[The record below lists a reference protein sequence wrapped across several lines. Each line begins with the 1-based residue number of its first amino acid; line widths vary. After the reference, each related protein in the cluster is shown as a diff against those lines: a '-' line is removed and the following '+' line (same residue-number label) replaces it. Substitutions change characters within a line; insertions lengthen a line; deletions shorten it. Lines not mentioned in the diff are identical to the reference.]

1 MLPPRLPLLI
11 TLSALLG
18 LAMGLAVLRD
28 ATAPLDEFVARL
40 FTHGALA
47 IHDPRWREGIR
58 DLTAL
63 GSFMVLG
70 LAITT
75 ACAFLAASGRWRL
88 AMLVLI
94 STLSATLVSTGL
106 KFALARERPDLGSV
120 VVVQTF
126 TPSFPS
132 GHAFL
137 STVVFLTIGGLLALT
152 ARRRREKAV
161 ILVTAAFLALAIG
174 LSRVMLGVH
183 WFTDVAAGWLFGLS
197 WAGATLMAA
206 HHLAREEEQP
216 GNG

>member
-1 MLPPRLPLLI
+1 MLPRRLPLLI
-11 TLSALLG
+11 ALSALLG

-28 ATAPLDEFVARL
+28 ATEPLDQFVAQL
-40 FTHGALA
+40 FSHGALA
-47 IHDPRWREGIR
+47 VHDPRWREGIR

-70 LAITT
+70 LAITA

-88 AMLVLI
+88 AVLVLI

-106 KFALARERPDLGSV
+106 KFALARERPDLGGT
-120 VVVQTF
+120 VVQTF

-137 STVVFLTIGGLLALT
+137 STVVFLTIGGLLALA
-152 ARRRREKAV
+152 ARRRRQKAV
-161 ILVTAAFLALAIG
+161 ILVTAALLALAIG

-206 HHLAREEEQP
+206 HHLAREEEEP
-216 GNG
+216 GTA